1 MYSIKLVTT
10 GTETGKIVI
19 EDALPEGTKLTV
31 HRDKLRLCV
40 DNEWY
45 DWSAG
50 ARWHA
55 NYEKNKLTVEVY
67 DCNDGKQHVIEL
79 LYEVTI
85 DMTNDPRWKDLLT
98 SDVPYENSASGG
110 GKSDSITLTVHK
122 DVPPLIKT
130 GEQFQDPV
138 TGKWSNKVTYK
149 VIINPTGKPLGNG
162 GPLELLDKM
171 QVSNGANFYGENVHL
186 YYYNKD
192 TAVENLRKVEPGR
205 YSASINDPTK
215 EGWLYMTIPDSTAL
229 LLTYD
234 CVIDPGNA
242 VSPTLSNTVSLNGK
256 ISGSSDGLT
265 FQTNKSSAQITR
277 GQLIIYKVDAETTTR
292 LEGAE
297 FTLSRYVPEH
307 GFTEGLNG
315 TTNENGELIF
325 GITENDPKTLDEN
338 VLYRLTETKAPDN
351 YNLDSTPK
359 YLFFYEKDAD
369 PKKAFKA
376 TLGDTP
382 IKDIDNNKTVTVD
395 DVTFGCSTNT
405 TQLTV
410 RNTYNQLT
418 VKKYW
423 LSAVDGKPLADADIP
438 VKSIQVELYRYTEGE
453 TAQDAVPVN
462 TQYLNKGNGWSFT
475 WSGESQIPAADEKGK
490 KCYYL
495 VKEVTTG
502 NWVTEITNNNGIQTG
517 KIFITNKVYSSYVL
531 PSTGGMGTVPFAA
544 VGGMLTVGAALLLA
558 KRKKHEEKGE

>member
-1 MYSIKLVTT
+1 
-10 GTETGKIVI
+10 
-19 EDALPEGTKLTV
+19 
-31 HRDKLRLCV
+31 
-40 DNEWY
+40 
-45 DWSAG
+45 
-50 ARWHA
+50 
-55 NYEKNKLTVEVY
+55 
-67 DCNDGKQHVIEL
+67 
-79 LYEVTI
+79 
-85 DMTNDPRWKDLLT
+85 
-98 SDVPYENSASGG
+98 
-110 GKSDSITLTVHK
+110 
-122 DVPPLIKT
+122 
-130 GEQFQDPV
+130 
-138 TGKWSNKVTYK
+138 
-149 VIINPTGKPLGNG
+149 
-162 GPLELLDKM
+162 M
-171 QVSNGANFYGENVHL
+171 QVSNGANFYGENVQL
-186 YYYNKD
+186 YEYVKD

-369 PKKAFKA
+369 PKDAFKTA
-376 TLGDTP
+376 LGDTP
-382 IKDIDNNKTVTVD
+382 ITDKGQPVTADNVI
-395 DVTFGCSTNT
+395 FGCSTNT

-410 RNTYNQLT
+410 KNTYNRLT
-418 VKKYW
+418 VQKYW
-423 LSAVDGKPLADADIP
+423 LNASNNQTANEADIP
-438 VKSIQVELYRYTEGE
+438 QLSIKVQLYRHKAGQQPKAYGE
-453 TAQDAVPVN
+453 PVVLSKDTN
-462 TQYLNKGNGWSFT
+462 WSHTWKGD
-475 WSGESQIPAADEKGK
+475 EIPTVDSDGQKW
-490 KCYYL
+490 YYS
-495 VKEVTTG
+495 VKELDTGLWKTTYSP
-502 NWVTEITNNNGIQTG
+502 NNDTDIQTG
-517 KIFITNKVYSSYVL
+517 SIYITNTIYSSYEL
-531 PSTGGMGTVPFAA
+531 PSTGGMGTMPFAA

>member
-1 MYSIKLVTT
+1 MY
-10 GTETGKIVI
+10 G
-19 EDALPEGTKLTV
+19 
-31 HRDKLRLCV
+31 
-40 DNEWY
+40 
-45 DWSAG
+45 
-50 ARWHA
+50 
-55 NYEKNKLTVEVY
+55 
-67 DCNDGKQHVIEL
+67 CNDGKQHVIEL

-359 YLFFYEKDAD
+359 YLFFYEKGANA
-369 PKKAFKA
+369 KEAFQNA
-376 TLGDTP
+376 LGDTL
-382 IKDIDNNKTVTVD
+382 ITDNGQTVTAD
-395 DVTFGCSTNT
+395 NVTFGCSTNT

-410 RNTYNQLT
+410 KNTYNRLT
-418 VKKYW
+418 VQKYW
-423 LSAVDGKPLADADIP
+423 LSAADGKPLADIP
-438 VKSIQVELYRYTEGE
+438 VKSIQVQLYRYTEGQPADNVE
-453 TAQDAVPVN
+453 LVN
-462 TQYLNKGNGWSFT
+462 TQELNKDNGWSYT
-475 WSGESQIPAADEKGK
+475 WTDKNQIPATDGKGHK
-490 KCYYL
+490 YCYF
-495 VKEVTTG
+495 VKEVTIG
-502 NWVTEITNNNGIQTG
+502 NWVTEINNNNGIQTG
-517 KIFITNKVYSSYVL
+517 KIFITNKVYSGYEL